1 MEAASKEVEERA
13 RAKRGQILAGVQR
26 VFLERGFAAASTN
39 AIAGEAGVSKRTLYA
54 YYPSKEDLFEDVLPR
69 LTIENP
75 QTKVLESARS
85 VEPRSPE
92 ELREAPFMLSRKLL
106 TTIMEA
112 DYLALLCKIIADS
125 HRFPWLSEIFLSAVP
140 GQSGF
145 R

>member
-1 MEAASKEVEERA
+1 MEAASKGVEERP

-26 VFLERGFAAASTN
+26 VFLEQGFAAASTD

-112 DYLALLCKIIADS
+112 DYLALLRTIIADS
-125 HRFPWLSEIFLSAVP
+125 HRFPRISEIFLSTVP
-140 GQSGF
+140 SQSGF